1 MTSMLSSR
9 QRGAVRLA
17 WRFIAP
23 YRGRVLGAL
32 LALLFTAAITLSMGQ
47 GIKLLVDQG
56 LATQSPAA
64 LRHSLLLFF
73 VLVLALAFGTY
84 TRFYLV
90 SWIGE
95 RVVADIRRRVFDH
108 LIELH
113 PGFYESNR
121 SSEIQSRL
129 TADTTLLQSV
139 IGSSLSMALRNLI
152 MLIGGSILLVVTNP
166 KLSGIVLLA
175 LPLVVAPILLFGRRV
190 RALSRQSQDR
200 VADVGSYVGE
210 VLGQIKTVQAYNHQ
224 DEDKRRFGESAEAA
238 FDVARKRIAQRS
250 WLITVVIV
258 LVLGAVGVMLWVG
271 GMDVIAGRISGGEL
285 AAFVFYSLIVGSSFG
300 TLSEVIGE
308 LQRAAGAAERIGEL
322 LRSRNAIVAPER
334 PQPLQR
340 PVQGRIELQGVRFAY
355 PSRADSYAIDGVDL
369 QVAAGETLALV
380 GPSGAGKSTLFDLL
394 LRFFDPQQGRILI
407 DGVPIDQLDPRELR
421 ACFALVSQ
429 TPALFYGSIEDNIRY
444 GRLDASQAEVEAAAR
459 AAHAHEFIQRL
470 PQGYQTHLGEA
481 GLGLSGGQR
490 QRLAI
495 ARALLADA
503 PILLLDEA
511 TSALDAESEHLI
523 QQALPSLM
531 AGRTTLVIAHR
542 LATVKQADR
551 IAVIERGRLAAIGR
565 HWPACRADRQQ
576 RAVCAPGRAAVRQ
589 LALRLDG
596 GGGAGRGDDDRRHGQ
611 PLPPEQLLA
620 EEDQATERGD
630 RRLQAHQHAEGT
642 RGHACQ
648 GDHFQAVRQRR

>member
-1 MTSMLSSR
+1 MLSILSSR
-9 QRGAVRLA
+9 QRNALRMA

-23 YRGRVLGAL
+23 YRGRVFGAL
-32 LALLFTAAITLSMGQ
+32 LALMFTAAITLSMGQ

-64 LRHSLLLFF
+64 LQQSIGLFF
-73 VLVLALAFGTY
+73 VLVLALAIGTF

-95 RVVADIRRRVFDH
+95 RFVADIRKRVFNH

-152 MLIGGSILLVVTNP
+152 MLVGGSVLLVVTNA
-166 KLSGIVLLA
+166 KLSGIVLMA
-175 LPLVVAPILLFGRRV
+175 LPLVVAPILIFGRRV

-224 DEDKRRFGESAEAA
+224 NEDKRRFGLSAEAA
-238 FDVARKRIAQRS
+238 FDTARQRIAQRA

-285 AAFVFYSLIVGSSFG
+285 AAFVFYSLIVGSAFG

-308 LQRAAGAAERIGEL
+308 LQRAAGAAERIAEL
-322 LRSRNAIVAPER
+322 LQARNEITPPASDALH
-334 PQPLQR
+334 LQQ
-340 PVQGRIELQGVRFAY
+340 PVQGRIELQGLRFAY
-355 PSRADSYAIDGVDL
+355 PSRPGSFAVDGIDL

-407 DGVPIDQLDPRELR
+407 DGVPIQQLDPRELR
-421 ACFALVSQ
+421 SSFAMVSQ
-429 TPALFYGSIEDNIRY
+429 NPALFFGSVEDNIRY
-444 GRLDASQAEVEAAAR
+444 GKTTASLADVEAAAK
-459 AAHAHEFIQRL
+459 AAHAHEFIMKL
-470 PQGYQTHLGEA
+470 PDGYQTHLGDA

-495 ARALLADA
+495 ARALLVDA

-523 QQALPSLM
+523 QQALPPLM
-531 AGRTTLVIAHR
+531 DGRTTLVIAHR
-542 LATVKQADR
+542 LATVKSADR
-551 IAVIERGRLAAIGR
+551 IAVIEHGKLAAIGTHSELVSNSPLYAR
-565 HWPACRADRQQ
+565 LAELQFSNEAE
-576 RAVCAPGRAAVRQ
+576 AAV
-589 LALRLDG
+589 
-596 GGGAGRGDDDRRHGQ
+596 
-611 PLPPEQLLA
+611 
-620 EEDQATERGD
+620 
-630 RRLQAHQHAEGT
+630 
-642 RGHACQ
+642 
-648 GDHFQAVRQRR
+648 

>member
-1 MTSMLSSR
+1 MLSILSSR
-9 QRGAVRLA
+9 QRNALRMA

-23 YRGRVLGAL
+23 YRGRVFGAL
-32 LALLFTAAITLSMGQ
+32 LALMFTAAITLSMGQ

-64 LRHSLLLFF
+64 LQQSIGLFF
-73 VLVLALAFGTY
+73 VLVLALAIGTF

-95 RVVADIRRRVFDH
+95 RFVADIRKRVFNH

-152 MLIGGSILLVVTNP
+152 MLVGGSVLLVVTNA
-166 KLSGIVLLA
+166 KLSGIVLMA
-175 LPLVVAPILLFGRRV
+175 LPLVVAPILIFGRRV

-224 DEDKRRFGESAEAA
+224 NEDKRRFGLSAEAA
-238 FDVARKRIAQRS
+238 FDTARQRIAQRA

-285 AAFVFYSLIVGSSFG
+285 AAFVFYSLIVGSAFG

-308 LQRAAGAAERIGEL
+308 LQRAAGAAERIAEL
-322 LRSRNAIVAPER
+322 LQARNEITPPATDALHLT
-334 PQPLQR
+334 Q
-340 PVQGRIELQGVRFAY
+340 PVQGRIELQGLRFAY
-355 PSRADSYAIDGVDL
+355 PSRPGSFAVDGIDL

-407 DGVPIDQLDPRELR
+407 DGVPIQQLDPRELR
-421 ACFALVSQ
+421 SSFALVSQ
-429 TPALFYGSIEDNIRY
+429 NPALFFGSVEDNIRY
-444 GRLDASQAEVEAAAR
+444 GKTTASLAEVEAAAK
-459 AAHAHEFIQRL
+459 AAHAHEFIMKL
-470 PQGYQTHLGEA
+470 PNGYQTHLGDA

-495 ARALLADA
+495 ARALLVDA

-523 QQALPSLM
+523 QQALPPLM
-531 AGRTTLVIAHR
+531 EGRTTLVIAHR
-542 LATVKQADR
+542 LATVKSADR
-551 IAVIERGRLAAIGR
+551 IAVIEHGKLAAIGTHSELVSNSPLYAR
-565 HWPACRADRQQ
+565 LAELQFSNEAE
-576 RAVCAPGRAAVRQ
+576 AAV
-589 LALRLDG
+589 
-596 GGGAGRGDDDRRHGQ
+596 
-611 PLPPEQLLA
+611 
-620 EEDQATERGD
+620 
-630 RRLQAHQHAEGT
+630 
-642 RGHACQ
+642 
-648 GDHFQAVRQRR
+648 

>member
-1 MTSMLSSR
+1 MLSILSSR
-9 QRGAVRLA
+9 QRNALRMA
-17 WRFIAP
+17 WRFVAP
-23 YRGRVLGAL
+23 YRWQMIGAL
-32 LALLFTAAITLSMGQ
+32 LALMFTAAITLSMGQ

-56 LATQSPAA
+56 LATQSAQA
-64 LRHSLLLFF
+64 LQQSIGLFF
-73 VLVLALAFGTY
+73 VLVLALAVGTF

-90 SWIGE
+90 SWLGE

-108 LIELH
+108 LIDLH

-139 IGSSLSMALRNLI
+139 IGSSLSMALRNAI
-152 MLIGGSILLVVTNP
+152 MLIGGSVLLVVTNP

-175 LPLVVAPILLFGRRV
+175 LPLVVAPILIFGRRV

-224 DEDKRRFGESAEAA
+224 NEDKRRFGLSAEAA
-238 FDVARKRIAQRS
+238 FDTARKRIAQRA

-285 AAFVFYSLIVGSSFG
+285 AAFVFYSLIVGGSFG

-322 LRSRNAIVAPER
+322 LQARNEITP
-334 PQPLQR
+334 PLIDGLQLAR
-340 PVQGRIELQGVRFAY
+340 PVQGRIELQGLRFAY
-355 PSRADSYAIDGVDL
+355 PSRPGSFAVDGIDL
-369 QVAAGETLALV
+369 QVAPGETLALV

-407 DGVPIDQLDPRELR
+407 DGQSIERLDPLALR
-421 ACFALVSQ
+421 SCFALVSQ
-429 TPALFYGSIEDNIRY
+429 NPALFFGTVEDNIRY
-444 GRLDASQAEVEAAAR
+444 GRTDASHAEVEAAAK
-459 AAHAHEFIQRL
+459 AAHAHEFILKL
-470 PQGYQTHLGEA
+470 PEGYQTHLGDA

-495 ARALLADA
+495 ARALLVDA

-523 QQALPSLM
+523 QQALPRLM

-542 LATVKQADR
+542 LATVKSADR
-551 IAVIERGRLAAIGR
+551 IAVIEQGKLVAIGKHAELVASSPLYARLAELQFNT
-565 HWPACRADRQQ
+565 DS
-576 RAVCAPGRAAVRQ
+576 
-589 LALRLDG
+589 
-596 GGGAGRGDDDRRHGQ
+596 
-611 PLPPEQLLA
+611 A
-620 EEDQATERGD
+620 ETA
-630 RRLQAHQHAEGT
+630 
-642 RGHACQ
+642 
-648 GDHFQAVRQRR
+648 

>member
-1 MTSMLSSR
+1 MLSILSSR
-9 QRGAVRLA
+9 QRTALRMA

-23 YRGRVLGAL
+23 YRGRVFGAL
-32 LALLFTAAITLSMGQ
+32 LALMFTAGITLSMGQ

-64 LRHSLLLFF
+64 LQQSIGLFF
-73 VLVLALAFGTY
+73 VLVLALAIGTF

-95 RVVADIRRRVFDH
+95 RFVADIRKRVFNH

-139 IGSSLSMALRNLI
+139 IGSSLSMALRNMI
-152 MLIGGSILLVVTNP
+152 MLIGGSVLLVVTNA
-166 KLSGIVLLA
+166 KLSGIVLMA
-175 LPLVVAPILLFGRRV
+175 LPLVVAPILIFGRRV

-224 DEDKRRFGESAEAA
+224 AEDKRRFGLSAEAA
-238 FDVARKRIAQRS
+238 FDTARKRIAQRA

-285 AAFVFYSLIVGSSFG
+285 AAFVFYSLIVGSAFG

-308 LQRAAGAAERIGEL
+308 LQRAAGAAERIAEL
-322 LRSRNAIVAPER
+322 LQARNEITAPAADGV
-334 PQPLQR
+334 QLAK
-340 PVQGRIELQGVRFAY
+340 PVQGAIELQGLRFAY
-355 PSRADSYAIDGVDL
+355 PSRPDSFAIDGIDL
-369 QVAAGETLALV
+369 QVAPGQTLALV

-394 LRFFDPQQGRILI
+394 LRFFDPQEGRILI
-407 DGVPIDQLDPRELR
+407 DGQPIQQLNPADLR
-421 ACFALVSQ
+421 SSFALVSQ
-429 TPALFYGSIEDNIRY
+429 NPALFFGTVEDNIRY
-444 GRLDASQAEVEAAAR
+444 GRMDASLDEVEAAAKV
-459 AAHAHEFIQRL
+459 AHAHEFIMKL
-470 PQGYQTHLGEA
+470 PQGYQTHLGDA

-495 ARALLADA
+495 ARALLVDA

-523 QQALPSLM
+523 QQALPRLM
-531 AGRTTLVIAHR
+531 QGRTTLVIAHR
-542 LATVKQADR
+542 LATVKSADR
-551 IAVIERGRLAAIGR
+551 IAVIEHGKLAAIGT
-565 HWPACRADRQQ
+565 HAELVANN
-576 RAVCAPGRAAVRQ
+576 
-589 LALRLDG
+589 
-596 GGGAGRGDDDRRHGQ
+596 
-611 PLPPEQLLA
+611 PLYARLA
-620 EEDQATERGD
+620 E
-630 RRLQAHQHAEGT
+630 LQFSNEAQSV
-642 RGHACQ
+642 
-648 GDHFQAVRQRR
+648 D

>member
-1 MTSMLSSR
+1 MTSLLSSR
-9 QRGAVRLA
+9 QRGAIRLA

-64 LRHSLLLFF
+64 LRQSLLLFF

-90 SWIGE
+90 SWLGE

-152 MLIGGSILLVVTNP
+152 MLVGGSVLLVVTNP
-166 KLSGIVLLA
+166 KLSGIVLAA

-224 DEDKRRFGESAEAA
+224 NEDKRRFGESAEAA

-285 AAFVFYSLIVGSSFG
+285 AAFVFYALIVGSSFG

-322 LRSRNAIVAPER
+322 LRSSNAIVAPEQPQHL
-334 PQPLQR
+334 PQPVR
-340 PVQGRIELQGVRFAY
+340 GRIELQGVRFAY
-355 PSRADSYAIDGVDL
+355 PSRPDSYAIDGIDL

-394 LRFFDPQQGRILI
+394 LRFFDPQAGRILI

-429 TPALFYGSIEDNIRY
+429 NPALFFGTVEDNIRY
-444 GRLDASQAEVEAAAR
+444 GRLHASQAEVEAAAR
-459 AAHAHEFIQRL
+459 AAYAHEFIERL

-523 QQALPSLM
+523 QQALPTLM
-531 AGRTTLVIAHR
+531 SGRTTLVIAHR
-542 LATVKQADR
+542 LATVKQAER
-551 IAVIERGRLAAIGR
+551 IAVIERGRLAAIGS
-565 HWPACRADRQQ
+565 HA
-576 RAVCAPGRAAVRQ
+576 
-589 LALRLDG
+589 
-596 GGGAGRGDDDRRHGQ
+596 
-611 PLPPEQLLA
+611 QLLA
-620 EEDQATERGD
+620 GSPLYA
-630 RRLQAHQHAEGT
+630 RLAQLQFGEAG
-642 RGHACQ
+642 
-648 GDHFQAVRQRR
+648 

>member
-1 MTSMLSSR
+1 MLSILSSR
-9 QRGAVRLA
+9 QRNALRMA

-23 YRGRVLGAL
+23 YRGRVFGAL
-32 LALLFTAAITLSMGQ
+32 LALMFTAAITLSMGQ

-64 LRHSLLLFF
+64 LQQSIGLFF
-73 VLVLALAFGTY
+73 VLVLALAIGTF

-95 RVVADIRRRVFDH
+95 RFVADIRKRVFNH

-152 MLIGGSILLVVTNP
+152 MLVGGSVLLVVTNA
-166 KLSGIVLLA
+166 KLSGIVLMA

-224 DEDKRRFGESAEAA
+224 AEDKRRFGLSAEAA
-238 FDVARKRIAQRS
+238 FDVARKRIAQRA

-285 AAFVFYSLIVGSSFG
+285 AAFVFYSLIVGSAFG

-308 LQRAAGAAERIGEL
+308 LQRAAGAAERIAEL
-322 LRSRNAIVAPER
+322 LQARNEITPPATDALHLT
-334 PQPLQR
+334 Q
-340 PVQGRIELQGVRFAY
+340 PVQGRIELQGLRFAY
-355 PSRADSYAIDGVDL
+355 PSRPDSFAVDGIDL

-394 LRFFDPQQGRILI
+394 LRFFDPQQGSILI
-407 DGVPIDQLDPRELR
+407 DGVPIQQLDPRELR
-421 ACFALVSQ
+421 SSFALVSQ
-429 TPALFYGSIEDNIRY
+429 NPALFFGSVEDNIRY
-444 GRLDASQAEVEAAAR
+444 GKTTASLAEVEAAAK
-459 AAHAHEFIQRL
+459 AAHAHEFIMKL
-470 PQGYQTHLGEA
+470 PDGYQTHLGDA

-495 ARALLADA
+495 ARALLVDA

-511 TSALDAESEHLI
+511 TSALDAESEYLI
-523 QQALPSLM
+523 QQALPPLM
-531 AGRTTLVIAHR
+531 EGRTTLVIAHR
-542 LATVKQADR
+542 LATVKSADR
-551 IAVIERGRLAAIGR
+551 IAVIEHGKLAAIGS
-565 HWPACRADRQQ
+565 HS
-576 RAVCAPGRAAVRQ
+576 Q
-589 LALRLDG
+589 LVSSS
-596 GGGAGRGDDDRRHGQ
+596 
-611 PLPPEQLLA
+611 PLYARLA
-620 EEDQATERGD
+620 E
-630 RRLQAHQHAEGT
+630 LQFNTDSVET
-642 RGHACQ
+642 S
-648 GDHFQAVRQRR
+648 